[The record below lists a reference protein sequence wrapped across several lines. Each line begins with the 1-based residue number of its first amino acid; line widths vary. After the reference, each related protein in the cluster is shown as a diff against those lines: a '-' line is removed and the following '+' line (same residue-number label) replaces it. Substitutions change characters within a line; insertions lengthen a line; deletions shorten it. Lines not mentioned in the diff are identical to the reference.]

1 MRPFILILLLL
12 LIATLARAD
21 APQRI
26 ITLAP
31 NLTEIVYTLGEGD
44 RIVAVTNYCLFPP
57 EAAQKTKVG
66 DLFNPSVERAVGL
79 KPDLLLH
86 LPSQEK
92 VARALAASGV
102 KTISVE
108 IETIEDIHAGI
119 ETIGA
124 ALSVQEKAAALSASI
139 REGLAAMAQ
148 PEQENRPRVLFVVGY
163 SPSGLRDIYA
173 AGQGNFI
180 DEMITAAGGRNLL
193 DARLGRY
200 PTVSREF
207 LIANPPDVIVDCNE
221 SAGRGRG
228 ERERNELRR
237 KWQQFLGGGNSSS
250 VRVVFSDDAHLTIP
264 GPAVVESV
272 AKLSKLI
279 HEEAP
284 HAADSP

>member
-1 MRPFILILLLL
+1 MRPFLLIFIL
-12 LIATLARAD
+12 LIAVASVRAE

-79 KPDLLLH
+79 NPDLLIH

-92 VARALAASGV
+92 VARVLAASGV
-102 KTISVE
+102 KTLSVE
-108 IETIEDIHAGI
+108 IETIADIHAGI

-124 ALSVQEKAAALSASI
+124 ALAVEDKAKALNATI
-139 REGLAAMAQ
+139 REGLSAMEEPA
-148 PEQENRPRVLFVVGY
+148 EENRPRVLFVVGY

-173 AGQGNFI
+173 AGRDNFI

-193 DARLGRY
+193 DASLGRY

-228 ERERNELRR
+228 EREREEMSR
-237 KWQQFLGGGNSSS
+237 KWQQFLGGGNSPS
-250 VRVVFSDDAHLTIP
+250 VRVVFSDDPHLTIP
-264 GPAVVESV
+264 GPAVAESV
-272 AKLSKLI
+272 AKLAKLI